1 MTQWRD
7 DDEADLHDAEYP
19 DASDQDEEDA
29 QGYSNTDVEPCPFC
43 QRFIYEG
50 ADVCNHCGNFIAF
63 GELPRRSF
71 IWAIAGVTAAVLA
84 LSAGLL
90 YLCRW

>member
-7 DDEADLHDAEYP
+7 DDEADLHDAEFP
-19 DASDQDEEDA
+19 NASDQDE
-29 QGYSNTDVEPCPFC
+29 QGYTSADVEPCPFC
-43 QRFIYEG
+43 RKFVYEG
-50 ADVCNHCGNFIAF
+50 ADVCNHCGNFISF
-63 GELPRRSF
+63 GALPRRSF
-71 IWAIAGVTAAVLA
+71 IWAILGVTGAVLA